1 LPARI
6 QLGLAYEQKGM
17 LKEAISELEKA
28 RDLAKT
34 LPMAHA
40 LLAHAYATAGRRG
53 YALNELNML
62 NTMKTKRYVSPSYFA
77 IVAIALGNKN
87 EAFGYLHQSYQD
99 RSEQI
104 LYMAV
109 EPLVDPLRG
118 DPRFDAL
125 LKKVGLKR

>member
-1 LPARI
+1 
-6 QLGLAYEQKGM
+6 LGLAYEQKRM

-40 LLAHAYATAGRRG
+40 LLAHAYATAGRRRD
-53 YALNELNML
+53 ALNELNVL
-62 NTMKTKRYVSPSYFA
+62 NTMKSKRYVPPSYFA

-87 EAFGYLHQSYQD
+87 EAFGYLQQSYQD

-104 LYMAV
+104 LYMGV

-125 LKKVGLKR
+125 LKKVGLTP